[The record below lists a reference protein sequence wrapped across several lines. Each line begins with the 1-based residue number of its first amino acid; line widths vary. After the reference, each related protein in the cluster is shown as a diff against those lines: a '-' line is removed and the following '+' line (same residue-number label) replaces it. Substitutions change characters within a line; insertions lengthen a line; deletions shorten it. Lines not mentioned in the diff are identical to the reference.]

1 MIFVFFPTI
10 SKFCAIFNFAPDYQH
25 FSRFSIFLLILN
37 FNFFQIFDFSQFSFF
52 PQFSIF
58 PDFNFSIFPQFS
70 IFPRFSIFPQFSFF
84 FPDFH
89 YFLRFSFLPN
99 FKFCPNLK
107 FFFLQKLGQTYGR
120 NPMTF
125 AIPKPLG
132 SLLGIQSRT
141 LLPFRPK
148 TKSKS

>member
-10 SKFCAIFNFAPDYQH
+10 SKFCAIFNFSPDYQH

-37 FNFFQIFDFSQFSFF
+37 FNFFRIFDFSQFSFF
-52 PQFSIF
+52 PQFSQILIFPFFPIFQIF
-58 PDFNFSIFPQFS
+58 PDFQY
-70 IFPRFSIFPQFSFF
+70 FPQFSFF

-89 YFLRFSFLPN
+89 FFSDFYFFLISNFSPIFN
-99 FKFCPNLK
+99 

-125 AIPKPLG
+125 AIPKPLA

-141 LLPFRPK
+141 LLPFRPR